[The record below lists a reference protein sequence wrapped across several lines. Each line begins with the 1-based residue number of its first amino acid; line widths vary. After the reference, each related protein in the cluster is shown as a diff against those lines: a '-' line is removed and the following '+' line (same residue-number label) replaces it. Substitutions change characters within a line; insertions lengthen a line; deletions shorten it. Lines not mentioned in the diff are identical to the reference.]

1 LQPFDI
7 TNVARSRRKIREG
20 VIERHGL
27 KTEHLT
33 KQKISFHPRTPAK
46 ENIVVNWGLQVWK
59 VVSKMDITNKLSK
72 IHFPK
77 FSFDN
82 LTQETPEKYGP
93 KTPRSLKAAEK
104 KARNVQKRP
113 ETGACDL

>member
-1 LQPFDI
+1 LYQKWTLQ
-7 TNVARSRRKIREG
+7 TNYRKY
-20 VIERHGL
+20 
-27 KTEHLT
+27 T
-33 KQKISFHPRTPAK
+33 
-46 ENIVVNWGLQVWK
+46 
-59 VVSKMDITNKLSK
+59 
-72 IHFPK
+72 FPN
-77 FSFDN
+77 FPSDN